1 MSPSGHHRNLRKFWS
16 TFLTFTWKN
25 ICSTSA
31 IKAYFSYRNLVR
43 ASTKLLVT
51 SGLWRN
57 SYSRSVL
64 RMSPSNRKPLE
75 LSLVYAGDRFQ
86 GIVLP
91 EVDLRLSRLVI
102 PKVWINHLSW
112 HGSAYRNCIARLL
125 ENIPGVATMGGREG
139 GLMGWRCCQ
148 HDSTRIERLV
158 SEYVHTCVYWAP
170 QLDQLRKI
178 GTADVNLSIP

>member
-1 MSPSGHHRNLRKFWS
+1 MQYSPTFFSMSPSGHHRNLRKFWS

-31 IKAYFSYRNLVR
+31 RKAYFSHRNLVR

-112 HGSAYRNCIARLL
+112 HGSTYRKCICKTLRKYSASGY
-125 ENIPGVATMGGREG
+125 NGGKGEG
-139 GLMGWRCCQ
+139 GWGGWRCCQ

-158 SEYVHTCVYWAP
+158 SINVHRCGYWA
-170 QLDQLRKI
+170 L
-178 GTADVNLSIP
+178 